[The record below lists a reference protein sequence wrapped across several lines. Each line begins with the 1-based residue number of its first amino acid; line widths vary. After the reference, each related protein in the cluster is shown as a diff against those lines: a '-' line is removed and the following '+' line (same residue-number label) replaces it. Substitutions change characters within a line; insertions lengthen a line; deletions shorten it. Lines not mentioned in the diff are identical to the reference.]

1 MLLQQTIDALAKLKM
16 NEMINA
22 LREQEDNQQYQ
33 ELTFLERLGILAD
46 RQLIF
51 QENKSL
57 TARLRMAKLR
67 HQAAFEDIDM
77 KPARGINKAQILE
90 LGTCRWVKEHDNIL
104 IIGPTGAGKTWLACA
119 LAQKA
124 CREGFSVSYQR
135 LSKLLYEL
143 SINRGEGKYLKALQ
157 ALSKIEILILD
168 DWGLE
173 ILTKEQRHD
182 LLEILEDRHA
192 RKSTI
197 ITSQLPTDAWHPFIG
212 EDTFADA
219 IMDRLIHNAQILNL
233 KGDSMRKKRINKTET

>member
-1 MLLQQTIDALAKLKM
+1 
-16 NEMINA
+16 
-22 LREQEDNQQYQ
+22 
-33 ELTFLERLGILAD
+33 
-46 RQLIF
+46 
-51 QENKSL
+51 
-57 TARLRMAKLR
+57 MAKLR